1 MYANGNAV
9 RSIVIVKCSDN
20 MGTQLN
26 VSGICKLKVLSKK
39 LVYVDRI

>member
-1 MYANGNAV
+1 MYANGSAV

-26 VSGICKLKVLSKK
+26 VSGICKGIEGQG
-39 LVYVDRI
+39 VYIERE